1 MKLQWLPMSKEV
13 IISNPYM
20 DYKAWVV
27 WPCLAVPHHACF
39 QTMQQPLFSTIV
51 MVKTTLYSS
60 RQSLDSSS
68 LITQASPLPGTPL
81 VSHISWR
88 NVCCRHGACVFVIVS
103 TSLCTCIAH
112 DYQTIRFGESTELLP
127 LPHDFCCIKE
137 DCVCAQPCLTLCDP
151 MDCSL
156 PGSSVHRILQARILE
171 WVAISFSRD

>member
-1 MKLQWLPMSKEV
+1 MLAFRPCN
-13 IISNPYM
+13 NPYSLPSSWW
-20 DYKAWVV
+20 KLHSILPGNLLTQAASSLKPS
-27 WPCLAVPHHACF
+27 PCLVR
-39 QTMQQPLFSTIV
+39 L
-51 MVKTTLYSS
+51 SS
-60 RQSLDSSS
+60 HTFPDGMSAAD
-68 LITQASPLPGTPL
+68 TK
-81 VSHISWR
+81 H
-88 NVCCRHGACVFVIVS
+88 CVFVILS
-103 TSLCTCIAH
+103 PSLCTCIAH